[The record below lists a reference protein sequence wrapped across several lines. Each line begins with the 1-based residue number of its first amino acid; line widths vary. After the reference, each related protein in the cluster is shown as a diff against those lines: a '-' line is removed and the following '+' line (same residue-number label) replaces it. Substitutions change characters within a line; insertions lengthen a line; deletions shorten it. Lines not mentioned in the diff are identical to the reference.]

1 MSPRAFAPITTRR
14 RAAAT
19 CRRSRRRAVGP
30 RRRVAGALLCVMAA
44 PFDGERAL
52 EIEDLYLL
60 DRFVAADELV
70 AAQNR
75 VEDPEVGATRE
86 IARAG
91 DLGAG
96 EHCVAGK

>member
-60 DRFVAADELV
+60 DRFVAADEIV
-70 AAQNR
+70 SAPKR
-75 VEDPEVGATRE
+75 VEEPEGGASRGNARRRYAGGGQKQVG
-86 IARAG
+86 
-91 DLGAG
+91 
-96 EHCVAGK
+96 